1 MWKELEKNSGIILF
15 IDLTRGYRIIYN
27 KSGITEEME
36 KFKARIAREYRYCE
50 VFEAWIEKVLLS
62 LKKIENE
69 K

>member
-1 MWKELEKNSGIILF
+1 MF